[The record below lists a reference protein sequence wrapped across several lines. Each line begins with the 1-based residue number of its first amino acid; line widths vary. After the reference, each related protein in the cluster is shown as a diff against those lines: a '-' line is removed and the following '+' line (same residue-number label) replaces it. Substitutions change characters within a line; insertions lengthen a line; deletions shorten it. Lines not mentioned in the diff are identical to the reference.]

1 VIGPAKFD
9 DDAEDPS
16 VQSPRF
22 WRARPRGDNPTATPA
37 PVENSMVTSPSPPP
51 NVPSRRLSEQPTIRF
66 GAYAWAIIGIA
77 GVLLLLF
84 TIIGRLT
91 LVVIPLGLALFPAA
105 VLTPLATRL
114 KAAGLRDAL
123 VAALLV
129 IGTLLVIAGLFTIVV
144 PLVAAEIDTISQQVS
159 RGIDELRAYLLRGP
173 FGLAPIRLDD
183 LVDQAQAQA
192 ANLVESDTVSAV
204 AEQATRIVTG
214 TIVFVLALF
223 FYLKD
228 GPSIAAWIRR
238 QFPERAQYDASQ
250 VGQRVWTT
258 IGSYF
263 RGQLLV
269 AFIDATGIALGLVI
283 LRVPLAFPVGVLVF
297 FGSLFP
303 VVGAFLSGFVAVIIA
318 LATQGLVSALIV
330 LAIVLAV
337 QQLEGHVLAPLIL
350 GRATKLHPLAVVA
363 ALIAGGTLVG
373 IVGAFVAVPVV
384 ASAWQAITYLRAR
397 HRHQEPPPQEAAAV
411 EPA

>member
-1 VIGPAKFD
+1 MMVRNPF
-9 DDAEDPS
+9 

-22 WRARPRGDNPTATPA
+22 RRARPREDNPTAATAIVDDVPA
-37 PVENSMVTSPSPPP
+37 TSPPP
-51 NVPSRRLSEQPTIRF
+51 PSEPSRRLSELPTIRL
-66 GAYAWAIIGIA
+66 GAYAWAVIGLA
-77 GVLLLLF
+77 GVLLILI

-105 VLTPLATRL
+105 VLTPLAVRL
-114 KAAGLRDAL
+114 KRNGLRDAL

-129 IGTLLVIAGLFTIVV
+129 IGTLLVIIGLFTILI
-144 PLVAAEIDTISQQVS
+144 PLVTAEIDTISQQVS
-159 RGIDELRAYLLRGP
+159 EGINDLRAYLLQGP
-173 FGLAPIRLDD
+173 FGLESIDLDD
-183 LVDQAQAQA
+183 LINQAQAQA
-192 ANLVESDTVSAV
+192 ADLLEASTVSAV
-204 AEQATRIVTG
+204 AEQATRVVTG

-228 GPSIAAWIRR
+228 GPSIAAWLRR
-238 QFPERAQYDASQ
+238 QFPEHAQYDASQ
-250 VGQRVWTT
+250 VGQRVWIT

-269 AFIDATGIALGLVI
+269 ALIDATGIALGLVI
-283 LRVPLAFPVGVLVF
+283 LRVPLALPVGVLVF

-303 VVGAFLSGFVAVIIA
+303 VVGAFVSGSVAVIIA
-318 LATQGLVSALIV
+318 LATRGLVPALIV

-373 IVGAFVAVPVV
+373 IVGAFIAVPVV
-384 ASAWQAITYLRAR
+384 ASAWQAITYLRQR
-397 HRHQEPPPQEAAAV
+397 HREQAAV
-411 EPA
+411 EVGSTA